1 MISMS
6 GILKDKSIKIKLF
19 ITDVDG
25 VLTDGRIILGNNGE
39 EFKFFHVHDGK
50 GIQLAHEAGI
60 KTAIITGRESKLVQR
75 RADELSIKE
84 VHQNIKDKIKTFNN
98 LLDKYG
104 VKEEEVA
111 YIGDDVNDLDILERV
126 GLSFTPANGVEKV
139 KEVVDYITTKEGG
152 QGAVREA
159 IEMILKYQAIDV

>member
-1 MISMS
+1 MDIE
-6 GILKDKSIKIKLF
+6 LKDKAKKIKLF

-60 KTAIITGRESKLVQR
+60 KTAIITGRESELVKR

-84 VHQNIKDKIKTFNN
+84 VHQNIKDKIKVFNGI
-98 LLDKYG
+98 LKKYK
-104 VKEEEVA
+104 VKEDQVA
-111 YIGDDVNDLDILERV
+111 YIGDDVNDLDILKRV
-126 GLSFTPANGVEKV
+126 GLAFTPANGVEAV
-139 KEVVDYITTKEGG
+139 KEEVDYITDKEGG

-159 IEMILKYQAIDV
+159 LEFILAAQII

>member
-1 MISMS
+1 MDD
-6 GILKDKSIKIKLF
+6 ILKDKAAKIKLF

-25 VLTDGRIILGNNGE
+25 VLTDGRIVLGNNGE

-75 RADELSIKE
+75 RADELSIQE
-84 VHQNIKDKIKTFNN
+84 VHQNIKDKIKVFNSI
-98 LLDKYG
+98 LEKYQ
-104 VKEEEVA
+104 VSEDEVA
-111 YIGDDVNDLDILERV
+111 YIGDDVNDLEILKRV
-126 GLSFTPANGVEKV
+126 GLSFTPANGVDKV
-139 KEVVDYITTKEGG
+139 KEAVDYITTKEGG

-159 IEMILKYQAIDV
+159 IELLLKASE

>member
-1 MISMS
+1 MDSV
-6 GILKDKSIKIKLF
+6 LKEKANKVKLF

-39 EFKFFHVHDGK
+39 ELKFFHVHDGK

-60 KTAIITGRESKLVQR
+60 KTAIITGRESKLVER
-75 RADELSIKE
+75 RAEELSIKE
-84 VHQNIKDKIKTFNN
+84 VHQNIKDKIKVFNN
-98 LLDKYG
+98 VLDKYN
-104 VKEEEVA
+104 VIEEEVA

-126 GLSFTPANGVEKV
+126 GLSFTPANGVKKV

-159 IEMILKYQAIDV
+159 IELILEYQDE

>member
-1 MISMS
+1 VNSV
-6 GILKDKSIKIKLF
+6 LKEKANKVKLF

-39 EFKFFHVHDGK
+39 ELKFFHVHDGK

-60 KTAIITGRESKLVQR
+60 KTAIITGRESKLVER
-75 RADELSIKE
+75 RAEELSIKE
-84 VHQNIKDKIKTFNN
+84 VHQNIKDKIKVFNN
-98 LLDKYG
+98 VLDKYN
-104 VKEEEVA
+104 VIEEEVA

-126 GLSFTPANGVEKV
+126 GLSFTPANGVKKV

-159 IEMILKYQAIDV
+159 IELILEYQDE

>member
-1 MISMS
+1 MVRVDSV
-6 GILKDKSIKIKLF
+6 LKEKANKVKLF

-39 EFKFFHVHDGK
+39 ELKFFHVHDGK

-60 KTAIITGRESKLVQR
+60 KTAIITGRESKLVER
-75 RADELSIKE
+75 RAEELSIKE
-84 VHQNIKDKIKTFNN
+84 VHQNIKDKIKVFNN
-98 LLDKYG
+98 VLDKYN
-104 VKEEEVA
+104 VIEEEVA

-126 GLSFTPANGVEKV
+126 GLSFTPANGVKKV

-159 IEMILKYQAIDV
+159 IELILEYQDE

>member
-1 MISMS
+1 MDD
-6 GILKDKSIKIKLF
+6 ILKDKAEKIKLF

-25 VLTDGRIILGNNGE
+25 VLTDGRIVLGNNGE

-75 RADELSIKE
+75 RADELSIQE
-84 VHQNIKDKIKTFNN
+84 VHQNIKDKIKVFNSI
-98 LLDKYG
+98 LEKYQ
-104 VKEEEVA
+104 VSEDEVA
-111 YIGDDVNDLDILERV
+111 YIGDDVNDLEILKRV
-126 GLSFTPANGVEKV
+126 GLSFTPANGVDKV
-139 KEVVDYITTKEGG
+139 KEAVDYITTKEGG

-159 IEMILKYQAIDV
+159 IELLLKASE

>member
-1 MISMS
+1 MISVDD
-6 GILKDKSIKIKLF
+6 ILKDKAEKIKLF

-25 VLTDGRIILGNNGE
+25 VLTDGRIVLGNNGE

-75 RADELSIKE
+75 RADELSIQE
-84 VHQNIKDKIKTFNN
+84 VHQNIKDKIKVFNSI
-98 LLDKYG
+98 LEKYQ
-104 VKEEEVA
+104 VSEDEVA
-111 YIGDDVNDLDILERV
+111 YIGDDVNDLEILKRV
-126 GLSFTPANGVEKV
+126 GLSFTPANGVDKV
-139 KEVVDYITTKEGG
+139 KEAVDYITTKEGG

-159 IEMILKYQAIDV
+159 IELLLKASE

>member
-1 MISMS
+1 MVRVNSV
-6 GILKDKSIKIKLF
+6 LKEKANKVKLF

-39 EFKFFHVHDGK
+39 ELKFFHVHDGK

-60 KTAIITGRESKLVQR
+60 KTAIITGRESKLVER
-75 RADELSIKE
+75 RAEELSIKE
-84 VHQNIKDKIKTFNN
+84 VHQNIKDKIKVFNN
-98 LLDKYG
+98 VLDKYN
-104 VKEEEVA
+104 VIEEEVA

-126 GLSFTPANGVEKV
+126 GLSFTPANGVKKV

-159 IEMILKYQAIDV
+159 IELILEYQDE